1 MIQTQAHGKPLV
13 NMSDEDDDLLN
24 EEGSDEPLSLFS
36 LEDKSFPFVCTYDQ
50 LLRLLD
56 NTIQLS
62 SPIPQSL

>member
-1 MIQTQAHGKPLV
+1 
-13 NMSDEDDDLLN
+13 MSDKDDDLLN

-36 LEDKSFPFVCTYDQ
+36 LEDKRFPFVCTYDQ